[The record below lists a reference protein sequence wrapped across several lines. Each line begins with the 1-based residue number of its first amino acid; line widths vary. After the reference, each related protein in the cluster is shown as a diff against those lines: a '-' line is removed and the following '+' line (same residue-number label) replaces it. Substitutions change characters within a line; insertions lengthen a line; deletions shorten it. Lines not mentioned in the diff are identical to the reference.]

1 MSADVVN
8 AKIVEPY
15 AQALMS
21 LAKQEN
27 ITDDIS
33 NILKEIENL
42 LENSPEFVEFIT
54 NPIIKGAEKK
64 SVLKNIMGEGSNS
77 YLVNFLMLLV
87 DKGRIMLLSAI
98 IKQYIILFRKLN
110 QIVLAEVTSTIELS
124 GEQRAS
130 VVEKVKSIT
139 KAKDVEIKSIIDPD
153 IIGGVIIKVE
163 SQILDFSLRK
173 QIRSLSLSLTK
184 VS

>member
-1 MSADVVN
+1 MG
-8 AKIVEPY
+8 
-15 AQALMS
+15 
-21 LAKQEN
+21 
-27 ITDDIS
+27 DD
-33 NILKEIENL
+33 
-42 LENSPEFVEFIT
+42 
-54 NPIIKGAEKK
+54 
-64 SVLKNIMGEGSNS
+64 SNS

-87 DKGRIMLLSAI
+87 DKGRIILLSAI